1 MRTLIVSD
9 THGRHE
15 GLELALKREK
25 PVDLLVHLGDIG
37 NYADYYEAL
46 ADCPLEAVAGNN
58 DFSMDLPGEQV
69 INIDGFRIFMTHG
82 HYYSV
87 NYDLGELVRAA
98 AAHDCTF
105 AMFGH
110 IHRPVMTTIDGIT
123 VLNPGSLSY
132 PRQKGRQRSYMVMTT
147 APGKQ
152 PSVAVHYLD
161 PAQER
166 GSWGFRQ

>member
-25 PVDLLVHLGDIG
+25 PIDLLVHLGDIG

-58 DFSMDLPGEQV
+58 DFSSDLPGEQV
-69 INIDGFRIFMTHG
+69 ITVDGYRIFMTHG

-87 NYDLGELVRAA
+87 HYDYRELVRAA
-98 AAHDCTF
+98 AAHDCSY

-110 IHRPVMTTIDGIT
+110 IHRPVLTQIDGIT

-147 APGKQ
+147 VPGEK
-152 PSVAVHYLD
+152 PAIAVHYLD
-161 PAQER
+161 PAQEGGGR
-166 GSWGFRQ
+166 IFRK